1 MCQDTSIL
9 FRQYASGL
17 FFLTWCLLACQGE
30 FVENPEAPQYI
41 ANPHDTHSDQGYVP
55 NPDFRPADE
64 PSLGIVK
71 QPLRVEGEVLVI
83 EGAPGF
89 VTAGTDGSFG
99 IIAENQ
105 VAVVQEVLS
114 QYPDRFDT
122 VTMFLSFTDAN
133 NMGTA
138 YYQGV
143 RNVVTGIGRSTYN
156 SRRTWGLPP
165 RGGRF
170 SGFVNMNSVEMFGG
184 LSSAGSMGSRYHAV
198 LAQELSHRWLM
209 FFKYK
214 DEDGMSS
221 EALLGRQ
228 DAHWSP
234 LVHAYASV
242 QDGVAWRDNGD
253 GTFTNMGTER
263 GYAPLD
269 LYGMGVFGPDEVEDF
284 FHITDASFQG
294 EELDK
299 SSRIPMGATIEGTK
313 VTVTMKQVVEE
324 MGPRNPPRGT
334 ETPYYRT
341 AFVLVT
347 QPGQSQSDWQPY
359 LEAVQ
364 EAQKTFPAT
373 WKEWAL
379 GASALCTTV
388 TEECPEPLLG
398 LQSYSLDDGN
408 DGDVGPGEKATMSI
422 AVRNDGLGTADN
434 VSVEIRSLTNGV
446 TVANPS
452 GTVSGI
458 EQGKFVDV
466 TPGFEL
472 DFSSDLSCGTTVSL
486 EVVMTSQE
494 GPQFVD
500 KIEFVIG
507 YRQLKYDPLHEAPNW
522 TVDPEQNDT
531 ASAGVWGLDKPDFIS
546 ILGVVT
552 QPETD
557 NSPGDGKLSFHTG
570 PYKGSNFSSEDV
582 DGGKTTLE
590 SPVFAIGDSIFP
602 SLVYYAWHV
611 AKDFS
616 KAGGPVDVESDLIVS
631 ASNDGG
637 ETWTEIDRVS
647 ETTMD
652 WTRRE
657 VVLKEFLEPT
667 NRMRFKFE
675 IEDLSDSATVEAGI
689 DDIEIVDIL
698 GSCPVPTVGG
708 DPNEPTGDRNGR
720 GSRDSD
726 EGCGCNAVTL
736 SSYNGLSWFM
746 GLLLASLFLF
756 RRQRSR

>member
-1 MCQDTSIL
+1 MWQDSNIL
-9 FRQYASGL
+9 IRQHVSGL
-17 FFLTWCLLACQGE
+17 FLMIGCLYACQNG
-30 FVENPEAPQYI
+30 FIENPEAPNYV
-41 ANPHDTHSDQGYVP
+41 ANPHDTHLDQGYEP
-55 NPDFRPADE
+55 NPEFVPADM
-64 PSLGIVK
+64 PQFGVVK

-89 VTAGTDGSFG
+89 VTEGNGGGFG
-99 IIAENQ
+99 ITSGNQ
-105 VAVVQEVLS
+105 VAIVQEVLS

-156 SRRTWGLPP
+156 SRRSWGLSP

-209 FFKYK
+209 FFQYK
-214 DEDGMSS
+214 DGDGKSS
-221 EALLGRQ
+221 EELLGRQ

-253 GTFTNMGTER
+253 GTFTHMGSER

-294 EELDK
+294 ESLDK

-313 VTVTMKQVVEE
+313 VDVTMQQVLDE

-347 QPGQSQSDWQPY
+347 RPGQQQSDWQPY

-364 EAQKTFPAT
+364 DAQRTFPAT

-388 TEECPEPLLG
+388 TAECPEPILG
-398 LQSYSLDDGN
+398 LQTYRMDDGN
-408 DGDVGPGEKATMSI
+408 DGDIGPGEKVTMSI

-434 VSVEIRSLTNGV
+434 VSVQVNSLTDGV
-446 TVANPS
+446 TVTNP
-452 GTVSGI
+452 TTIVSGI

-466 TPGFEL
+466 APGFEL
-472 DFSSDLSCGTTVSL
+472 DFSSELSCGTTVSL

-494 GPQFVD
+494 GPQFAD

-531 ASAGVWGLDKPDFIS
+531 ASAGIWGLDKPDFIS

-552 QPETD
+552 QPEND

-570 PYKGSNFSSEDV
+570 PYKGANFSSEDV

-590 SPVFAIGDSIFP
+590 SPVFAIGDAVFP

-616 KAGGPVDVESDLIVS
+616 KAGGPIDVDADLIVS
-631 ASNDGG
+631 ASSDGG
-637 ETWTEIDRVS
+637 ETWIEIDRVS
-647 ETTMD
+647 DTTKD

-657 VVLKEFLEPT
+657 VVLKEFVEPS

-698 GSCPVPTVGG
+698 ASCPVPSIGG
-708 DPNEPTGDRNGR
+708 GPNEPLGR
-720 GSRDSD
+720 FGNDGSRDD
-726 EGCGCNAVTL
+726 TEGCGCRNVNL
-736 SSYNGLSWFM
+736 VHSDSLGSSA
-746 GLLLASLFLF
+746 GLLMLLGLFAL
-756 RRQRSR
+756 RKRKQ